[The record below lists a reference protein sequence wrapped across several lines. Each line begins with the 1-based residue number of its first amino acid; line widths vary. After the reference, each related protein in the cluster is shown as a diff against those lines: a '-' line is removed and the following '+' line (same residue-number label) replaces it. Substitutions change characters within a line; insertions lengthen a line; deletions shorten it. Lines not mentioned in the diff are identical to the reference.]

1 MTDVVTIGKYNYHDD
16 PIGKGSFSFVFKG
29 WHKKSNNNVAIKKI
43 NLSSLSMNMKY
54 HIKSEIAIMEKL
66 EHSNIIQLY
75 DVIYKDECVYLI
87 MEFCPLGDL
96 SKFLNNKP
104 LKEKYCWKFIKQI
117 ADATEYLLS
126 NNILHRDLKPQNIML
141 FDTYHIKLS
150 DFGFAKILK
159 KDDSMYNTICGSPIY
174 MAPEII
180 KHNNYDIK
188 TDLWSIGVIMYEI
201 IVGKP
206 PYKAST
212 HYELICK
219 IDKNPI
225 FIPTSIKIS
234 DDCRDLIHGL
244 LQKNPQKRI
253 TWNNFFQHDWLDDYN
268 YDYDEKQIE
277 NNNDNNIEDDNL
289 KTSVISNSIIIEDY
303 TEDNFFI
310 NSRAKSIENYYDSL
324 MFNTPTSTPSD
335 KNGYILV
342 DKSINN
348 EDNDKEGEIDIERS
362 VSESFLNYMQDGINY
377 LKSYYWDD

>member
-188 TDLWSIGVIMYEI
+188 TDLWSIGVSMYEI
-201 IVGKP
+201 IVGKQ
-206 PYKAST
+206 
-212 HYELICK
+212 HY
-219 IDKNPI
+219 
-225 FIPTSIKIS
+225 
-234 DDCRDLIHGL
+234 
-244 LQKNPQKRI
+244 
-253 TWNNFFQHDWLDDYN
+253 
-268 YDYDEKQIE
+268 
-277 NNNDNNIEDDNL
+277 
-289 KTSVISNSIIIEDY
+289 
-303 TEDNFFI
+303 
-310 NSRAKSIENYYDSL
+310 
-324 MFNTPTSTPSD
+324 
-335 KNGYILV
+335 
-342 DKSINN
+342 
-348 EDNDKEGEIDIERS
+348 
-362 VSESFLNYMQDGINY
+362 
-377 LKSYYWDD
+377 